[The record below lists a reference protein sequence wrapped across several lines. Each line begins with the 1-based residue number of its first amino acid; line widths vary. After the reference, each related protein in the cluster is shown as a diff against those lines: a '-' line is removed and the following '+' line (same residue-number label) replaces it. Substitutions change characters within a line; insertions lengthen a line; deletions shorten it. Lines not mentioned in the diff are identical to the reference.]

1 MPSVEPTSEQSQSSS
16 HQEDASAN
24 NGQSEQQQ
32 PEPNQQSTS
41 NGEVRDPDRQLIPAD
56 RIEHVEDSAVPVDL
70 PTVREF
76 TQNDKINKFL
86 LNSFLQRL
94 NETDLSQFRGNG
106 DAADGEDQEQ
116 DFEAWKPPFRKKNP
130 RLSFLYV

>member
-1 MPSVEPTSEQSQSSS
+1 MPSVEPTSQVNEQSQSSS
-16 HQEDASAN
+16 HQENASANN

-32 PEPNQQSTS
+32 QQHQEPNQQSAS
-41 NGEVRDPDRQLIPAD
+41 NGEEIRDPDRQLIPAD
-56 RIEHVEDSAVPVDL
+56 RIEHVEDSAAPVDL

-116 DFEAWKPPFRKKNP
+116 DFEA
-130 RLSFLYV
+130 

>member
-1 MPSVEPTSEQSQSSS
+1 MPSVEPTSQVNEQSQSSS
-16 HQEDASAN
+16 HQENASANN

-32 PEPNQQSTS
+32 QQHQEPNQQSAS
-41 NGEVRDPDRQLIPAD
+41 NGEEIRDPDRQLIPAD
-56 RIEHVEDSAVPVDL
+56 RIEHVEDSATPVDL

-116 DFEAWKPPFRKKNP
+116 DFEA
-130 RLSFLYV
+130 

>member
-1 MPSVEPTSEQSQSSS
+1 MPSVEPTSQVNEQSQSSS
-16 HQEDASAN
+16 HQENASAN
-24 NGQSEQQQ
+24 SNGQSEQQQ
-32 PEPNQQSTS
+32 HQEPISRAHLT
-41 NGEVRDPDRQLIPAD
+41 EKKYVTPDRQLIPAD
-56 RIEHVEDSAVPVDL
+56 RIEHVEDSAAPVDL

-106 DAADGEDQEQ
+106 DAADGEDQQQ
-116 DFEAWKPPFRKKNP
+116 DFEA
-130 RLSFLYV
+130 